1 MTELGV
7 TVGVSVT
14 GTVDKIVGLNVG
26 LKVVAIFDVGASVD
40 DDEGESVVIVAI
52 DGAIEDT
59 GATVGSIDVV
69 IVGEDDDNDGV
80 SVGTYDDSV
89 GAKVDITDGLLLGS
103 EVTTSFVGSKVGSKL
118 DKILGSKVTTSGVA

>member
-1 MTELGV
+1 MTELGD

-40 DDEGESVVIVAI
+40 EDEGESVVIVAI

-69 IVGEDDDNDGV
+69 IIGEDDDNDGV

-89 GAKVDITDGLLLGS
+89 GAKVAITDGLLLGS